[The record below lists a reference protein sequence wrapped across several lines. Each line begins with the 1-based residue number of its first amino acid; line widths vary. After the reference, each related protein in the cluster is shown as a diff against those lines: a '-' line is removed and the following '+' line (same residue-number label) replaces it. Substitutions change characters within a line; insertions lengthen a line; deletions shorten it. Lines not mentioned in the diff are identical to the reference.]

1 MATRGTPS
9 GRNPNGEGTIYQRK
23 DGRFEAAAY
32 VTTTDGTRKRISLYG
47 RTWEDVHRR
56 LVEVQAQEHR
66 GIPTPARSY
75 TVGAFL
81 DDWLAHIAAP
91 SVRPTTYAKYET
103 FVRLYLKPGLGS
115 RRLTQLAPTDVR
127 RFLAQQKE
135 AGVSPARLQAIHSV
149 LRNALEH
156 AMREDLTVRNAAR
169 LVRVATP
176 PRRTFEP
183 WTAQQTIDF
192 LTASKPDPMAPAFLL
207 CIALG
212 LRRGEVLGLRWT
224 DVDLDDSALHV
235 RQQLQRCGGELR
247 LVEVKTQ
254 RSRRVIPLP
263 EICVRALRRRRSE
276 QAADRIATGPT
287 WPDSDFVFTTRHG
300 TPIEPRNLARSFER
314 IVAAAELP
322 RIRLHDLRHM
332 CASFLAYL
340 RVPPRTIMEILGHSQ
355 IAVTMNVYTHV
366 TSDEQRAAMRLMDQ
380 LLDQGKPPVTK
391 GDSG

>member
-1 MATRGTPS
+1 MPTRGAAS
-9 GRNPNGEGTIYQRK
+9 GKNPNGEGTIYQRK
-23 DGRFEAAAY
+23 DGRFEGAAY
-32 VTTTDGTRKRISLYG
+32 VTTSEGTRKRQRFYG
-47 RTWEDVHRR
+47 ATWEEVHRR
-56 LVEVQAQEHR
+56 LVEVKAQEHR
-66 GIPTPARSY
+66 GIPTPAKSY

-81 DDWLAHIAAP
+81 DEWLAHIAAP
-91 SVRPTTYAKYET
+91 SVRATTYAKYET

-115 RRLTQLAPTDVR
+115 GRLTQLSPSDVR

-183 WTAQQTIDF
+183 WTAQQTIQF
-192 LTASKPDPMAPAFLL
+192 VTASKSDPMATAFLL
-207 CIALG
+207 CVALG
-212 LRRGEVLGLRWT
+212 LRRGEVLGLRWR
-224 DVDLDDSALHV
+224 DIDLEDRTLHV
-235 RQQLQRCGGELR
+235 RQQLQRADGQLQ

-263 EICVRALRRRRSE
+263 EVCVRALRRRRSE
-276 QAADRIATGPT
+276 QAADRIATGPG
-287 WPDSDFVFTTRHG
+287 WPNSDFVFTTKHG

-314 IVAAAELP
+314 ILTGAGLP

-332 CASFLAYL
+332 CASFLAFL

-366 TSDEQRAAMRLMDQ
+366 TSDEQREAMRLMDG
-380 LLDQGKPPVTK
+380 LLGQESAADERGE
-391 GDSG
+391 SG

>member
-1 MATRGTPS
+1 MRTRGNSS
-9 GRNPNGEGTIYQRK
+9 GKNPNGEGTIYQRK

-32 VTTTDGTRKRISLYG
+32 VTTTDGTRKRQRIYG

-56 LVEVQAQEHR
+56 LIEIKAQEHR

-75 TVGAFL
+75 TVGAYL
-81 DDWLAHIAAP
+81 DDWLAHIAQP
-91 SVRPTTYAKYET
+91 SVRATTYSKYET

-115 RRLTQLAPTDVR
+115 KRLSQLSPTDVR

-135 AGVSPARLQAIHSV
+135 AGVSPARLQTIHSV

-192 LTASKPDPMAPAFLL
+192 LTASKADPMAPAFLL

-212 LRRGEVLGLRWT
+212 LRRGEVLGLRWR
-224 DVDLDDSALHV
+224 DVDLDDGVLHV
-235 RQQLQRCGGELR
+235 RQQLQRAGGRLQ

-263 EICVRALRRRRSE
+263 EVCVKALRRQRSE
-276 QAADRIATGPT
+276 QASDKIALGPR
-287 WPDSDFVFTTRHG
+287 WHESDFVFTTKHG
-300 TPIEPRNLARSFER
+300 TPVEPRNLARSFDR
-314 IVAAAELP
+314 LVAAAKLP

-332 CASFLAYL
+332 CASFLAFL
-340 RVPPRTIMEILGHSQ
+340 RVPPRTIMEILSHSQ

-366 TSDEQRAAMRLMDQ
+366 TSDEQREAMRLMDR
-380 LLDQGKPPVTK
+380 LLDQGSSSVTGGK
-391 GDSG
+391 SG